1 MNAREFFFLV
11 SNMRRAQR
19 DYFNTREQLDLRRAR
34 ALEIEVDREIDR
46 VKQILLNG
54 RADSD
59 EGLNRPGS

>member
-1 MNAREFFFLV
+1 MNAREFFYLV

-34 ALEIEVDREIDR
+34 ALENEVDREIDR

-54 RADSD
+54 RADPD
-59 EGLNRPGS
+59 EGLNRS

>member
-34 ALEIEVDREIDR
+34 ALEIEVDKEIDR
-46 VKQILLNG
+46 VKRILMTT
-54 RADSD
+54 
-59 EGLNRPGS
+59 E

>member
-34 ALEIEVDREIDR
+34 ALENEVDREIDR
-46 VKQILLNG
+46 VKQILMTTECNG
-54 RADSD
+54 STYHDT
-59 EGLNRPGS
+59 

>member
-1 MNAREFFFLV
+1 MTSREFFFLV

-46 VKQILLNG
+46 VKQILMTTECNG
-54 RADSD
+54 ITHHDT
-59 EGLNRPGS
+59 

>member
-1 MNAREFFFLV
+1 MNAREFFYLV

-34 ALEIEVDREIDR
+34 ALENEVDREIDR

-54 RADSD
+54 RADPD
-59 EGLNRPGS
+59 EGFNRS

>member
-34 ALEIEVDREIDR
+34 ALENEVDREIDR
-46 VKQILLNG
+46 VKQILMTTECNG
-54 RADSD
+54 STHHDT
-59 EGLNRPGS
+59 

>member
-34 ALEIEVDREIDR
+34 ALENEVDREIDR

-54 RADSD
+54 RADPD
-59 EGLNRPGS
+59 GGLNRS